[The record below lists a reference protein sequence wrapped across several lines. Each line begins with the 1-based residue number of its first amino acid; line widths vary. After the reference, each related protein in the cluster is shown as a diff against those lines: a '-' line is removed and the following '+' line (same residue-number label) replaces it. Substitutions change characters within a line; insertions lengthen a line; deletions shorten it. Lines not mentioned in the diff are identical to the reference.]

1 MSNIRFYK
9 TENDVKEYNPFHNL
23 KAEQSSACAFSC
35 KVWNILRQGKK
46 YCLVQ
51 NRKGCYIFWRRYG
64 SREVGGTVSQQLMQE
79 EVELDTIVWMDRG
92 GEVLST
98 AL

>member
-23 KAEQSSACAFSC
+23 KAEQSRACAFSC

-51 NRKGCYIFWRRYG
+51 NRKG